1 MKENKLG
8 DVCNMEE
15 KKALFKETDLLK
27 LVARV
32 IEKWKF
38 ILVVTFCFSVFG
50 VIIALST
57 VRKYTAEVVA
67 APESSGSSLSNSGLG
82 SLASMM
88 GINMGL
94 GESSDAIYPLLYPEI
109 VSSLPF
115 LTSLFDV
122 RVEDIDGNV
131 NATYYTYLKHYRKET
146 WLDHVKKIPGKA
158 VGSIKGLFGSSQED
172 EEVQEFNPYMLS
184 KNQMTMVKELNSNI
198 GIFVDKKTN
207 VLSLSFTD
215 RDPRVAATMVD
226 TIMWRLQHEITEYRT
241 KKANDDCAYIES
253 MYLESKDSLE
263 VAQERYADFVS
274 RNRNII
280 NEYVIVEKERLEAEK
295 NLKTSL
301 HTQWAQQLLLARA
314 KVQEKT
320 PVFVTLKPAVI
331 PAIPSSMGRSL
342 MLLLFTFVGGIIAV
356 MYVLLKDSF
365 VSIFRKLFTSN
376 K

>member
-122 RVEDIDGNV
+122 RVEDVDGNV

-263 VAQERYADFVS
+263 VAQERYAGFVS

>member
-1 MKENKLG
+1 
-8 DVCNMEE
+8 MEE
-15 KKALFKETDLLK
+15 KKVVLLRETDLLK
-27 LVARV
+27 LVGRI

-50 VIIALST
+50 IIIALST
-57 VRKYTAEVVA
+57 VREYTAEIVA
-67 APESSGSSLSNSGLG
+67 APESSGSSLSNSSLG

-88 GINMGL
+88 GINVGL

-115 LTSLFDV
+115 LTSLLNV
-122 RVEDIDGNV
+122 RVETLDGNV
-131 NATYYTYLKHYRKET
+131 DTTYYTYLKHYRKET
-146 WLDHVKKIPGKA
+146 WLDHVKKVPGKTI
-158 VGSIKGLFGSSQED
+158 GCIKGLFGSSQETED
-172 EEVQEFNPYMLS
+172 VQEFNPYMLS
-184 KNQMTMVKELNSNI
+184 KNQMTMVKALNSNI

-226 TIMWRLQHEITEYRT
+226 TIMWRLQQEITEYRT

-280 NEYVIVEKERLEAEK
+280 NEYVIVEKERLEAEM
-295 NLKTSL
+295 NLKTTL

-320 PVFVTLKPAVI
+320 PVFVTLRPAVV
-331 PAIPSSMGRSL
+331 PAIPSSIGRSL
-342 MLLLFTFVGGIIAV
+342 MLLLFTFVGGIISV

-365 VSIFRKLFTSN
+365 VSIFRKLFTSY

>member
-131 NATYYTYLKHYRKET
+131 DATYYTYLKHYRKET
-146 WLDHVKKIPGKA
+146 WLDYVKKIPGKA

-215 RDPRVAATMVD
+215 RDPRVAAIMVD